1 MIDIHCHI
9 VFGVDDGPSTIKD
22 SLRMV
27 LEADKLGVK
36 KIIVTPHY
44 NKNLYNPEKILEN
57 FYNIKSRIKGF
68 GIELFLGYEVFLV
81 SSYNDV
87 FLQKDKY
94 TLNKS
99 KYLLFELPFDIMP
112 VNINDTL
119 LKLHAGGIV
128 PVIAHPERNMYFV
141 RSMQK
146 FLDLLETGCL
156 VQLDAASIVGI
167 HGSNVKRFAKKL
179 IDLNLVQF
187 VASDAHKPED
197 YELYK
202 KAYDIVKNWAGTE
215 YSDKIFNHNQEV
227 IFTPPANQPVTKE

>member
-9 VFGVDDGPSTIKD
+9 IFGVDDGPSTVKD
-22 SLRMV
+22 SIRMI
-27 LEADKLGVK
+27 LEAEKIGVN

-44 NKNLYNPEKILEN
+44 NKNVYKPDKILEN
-57 FYNIKSRIKGF
+57 FYNVKSRIRDF
-68 GIELFLGYEVFLV
+68 GIDLFLGYEVFLV
-81 SSYNDV
+81 SSINDI
-87 FLQKDKY
+87 FLQKDRY

-112 VNINDTL
+112 VNINETV
-119 LKLHAGGIV
+119 LKLHAEGII
-128 PVIAHPERNMYFV
+128 PIIAHPERNMYFV
-141 RSMQK
+141 RNMQK
-146 FLDLLETGCL
+146 FIDFIETGCL

-167 HGSNVKRFAKKL
+167 HGSNVKKFAKKL

-202 KAYDIVKNWAGTE
+202 KAYDIVKNWAGKE
-215 YSDKIFNHNQEV
+215 YSDKIFTYNQEV
-227 IFTPPANQPVTKE
+227 IITPPATQLVSKE

>member
-9 VFGVDDGPSTIKD
+9 IFGVDDGPSTVKD
-22 SLRMV
+22 SIRMI
-27 LEADKLGVK
+27 LEAEKIGVN

-44 NKNLYNPEKILEN
+44 NKNVYKPDKILEN
-57 FYNIKSRIKGF
+57 FYNVKSRIRDF
-68 GIELFLGYEVFLV
+68 GIDLFLGYEVFLV
-81 SSYNDV
+81 SSINDI
-87 FLQKDKY
+87 FLQKDRY

-112 VNINDTL
+112 VNINETV
-119 LKLHAGGIV
+119 LKLHAEGII
-128 PVIAHPERNMYFV
+128 PIIAHPERNMYFV
-141 RSMQK
+141 RNMQK
-146 FLDLLETGCL
+146 FIDFIETGCL

-202 KAYDIVKNWAGTE
+202 KAYDIVKNWAGKE
-215 YSDKIFNHNQEV
+215 YSDKIFTHNQEV
-227 IFTPPANQPVTKE
+227 IITHPVTQLVLKD

>member
-9 VFGVDDGPSTIKD
+9 IFGVDDGPSTVKD
-22 SLRMV
+22 SIRMI
-27 LEADKLGVK
+27 LEAEKLGVN

-44 NKNLYNPEKILEN
+44 NKNIYKPDKILEN
-57 FYNIKSRIKGF
+57 FYNVKSRIRDF

-81 SSYNDV
+81 SSINDV
-87 FLQKDKY
+87 FLQKYKY

-112 VNINDTL
+112 VNINETL
-119 LKLHAGGIV
+119 LKLHAEGIV
-128 PVIAHPERNMYFV
+128 PIIAHPERNIYFA
-141 RSMQK
+141 RNTQK
-146 FLDLLETGCL
+146 FIDLIETGCL

-167 HGSNVKRFAKKL
+167 HGSNVKKFAKKL

-197 YELYK
+197 YEVYK
-202 KAYDIVKNWAGTE
+202 KSYDIVKNWAGKE
-215 YSDKIFNHNQEV
+215 YSDKIFAHNQEV
-227 IFTPPANQPVTKE
+227 IINPPVTQPDTKE